1 MRDDAGQGGRAG
13 SPVSSTDDALARAN
27 GMPGLPPAQAQAQ
40 DSATSKNS
48 LPKSASTSHLGG
60 LSQMPPGPM
69 VQPPIFHLNS
79 SNVDRHK
86 GQMRPEK
93 TGTVCITVLICERWL
108 DCTP

>member
-69 VQPPIFHLNS
+69 VQPPIFHL
-79 SNVDRHK
+79 K
-86 GQMRPEK
+86 FEQ
-93 TGTVCITVLICERWL
+93 C
-108 DCTP
+108 